1 MFADGKILF
10 IHFVDGTFSANMI
23 LPDVYGVFQ
32 FKVDYDRIGYTHLK
46 STTQVMHF
54 VHTPSSK

>member
-1 MFADGKILF
+1 MFKGKKTFSIHFADG
-10 IHFVDGTFSANMI
+10 TFTANLI

-46 STTQVMHF
+46 STTQV
-54 VHTPSSK
+54 K